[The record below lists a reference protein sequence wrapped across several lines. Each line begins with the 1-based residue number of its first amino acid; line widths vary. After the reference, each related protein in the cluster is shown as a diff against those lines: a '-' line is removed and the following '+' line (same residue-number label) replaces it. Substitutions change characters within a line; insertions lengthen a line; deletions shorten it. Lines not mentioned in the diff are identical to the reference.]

1 MKFTTAFLS
10 LVMFFGVQ
18 AAVAQAADDITP
30 VTRDSG
36 AIMTQFYALQA
47 QLEKIQALMGASA
60 VTATTRFTITIDEQQ
75 VVNKETT
82 YMTPSSAQ
90 AQCEAVAYNTDNMW
104 KLVTCTFGTEV
115 LYRDVFIAG

>member
-1 MKFTTAFLS
+1 MKFTTAFL
-10 LVMFFGVQ
+10 
-18 AAVAQAADDITP
+18 AVAMLLGIQAPVVQAADDITP

-47 QLEKIQALMGASA
+47 QLEKIQGLMGASA
-60 VTATTRFTITIDEQQ
+60 VTAAARFTITIDEQR

-82 YMTPSSAQ
+82 YMTSSSAQ

-104 KLVTCTFGTEV
+104 KLVTCTFDTEV